1 MTSLPALVGSNKL
14 VSSHASRVAPVKVAA
29 VPHPFRRERNVIEL
43 PGGGSIAD
51 IICAMGLNAAI
62 SARVFLED
70 RLVTQEYYASVYPKP
85 GQILTIRAI
94 ATGGGRSKDVELLTI
109 AVAAIAAVASY
120 GAGAFITEALSAPV
134 AAGATGAAGAA
145 AATGPTLAGALAA
158 LAQGAIASSI
168 NFLGTQLINALIPP
182 PRTPVPKQET
192 TPHSYTVSGTANAAA
207 PFSPIPKIYGARRI
221 FPQYAASP
229 YSELVGFDQYLRM
242 LFLPGYGPLDISR
255 IKIGDTA
262 IEDYEDVEWELRS
275 GFADDAP
282 MRLYP
287 GSVSEAELNIQLSKT
302 NGGGIAP
309 TVYDWSQ
316 VPVQTSGTNA
326 DELGVDM
333 GFPDGPVD
341 RWNFT
346 GAGTVELIF
355 LHTTR
360 KHGLSHALLCLLLT
374 GLREDPSL
382 ASRQVVCS
390 RFFAFGREWR
400 LADALDPQP
409 PRRVSARAVRV
420 AFARERQGVFSGR
433 RQRRRRQP
441 RHVNMSRGTAC
452 ER

>member
-29 VPHPFRRERNVIEL
+29 VTHPFRRERNVIEL
-43 PGGGSIAD
+43 PVGGSIAD

-70 RLVTQEYYASVYPKP
+70 RLVTQEYYTSVYPKP

-168 NFLGTQLINALIPP
+168 NFLGTQLINSLIPP
-182 PRTPVPKQET
+182 PRTPVPKQAT
-192 TPHSYTVSGTANAAA
+192 TPQSYTVSGTANAAA

-242 LFLPGYGPLDISR
+242 LFLPGYGPLDISQ

-262 IEDYEDVEWELRS
+262 IEDYASTVWSFRLLIAEIMSGHLLIVLLILDLSCRLRS
-275 GFADDAP
+275 DRTLRVRRTYLNKP
-282 MRLYP
+282 RLTRWEIICP
-287 GSVSEAELNIQLSKT
+287 
-302 NGGGIAP
+302 
-309 TVYDWSQ
+309 
-316 VPVQTSGTNA
+316 
-326 DELGVDM
+326 
-333 GFPDGPVD
+333 
-341 RWNFT
+341 RWNTF
-346 GAGTVELIF
+346 
-355 LHTTR
+355 
-360 KHGLSHALLCLLLT
+360 
-374 GLREDPSL
+374 
-382 ASRQVVCS
+382 SRQS
-390 RFFAFGREWR
+390 HSSAKITTE
-400 LADALDPQP
+400 AL
-409 PRRVSARAVRV
+409 
-420 AFARERQGVFSGR
+420 
-433 RQRRRRQP
+433 
-441 RHVNMSRGTAC
+441 T
-452 ER
+452 